1 VLGERGRR
9 VRFLLHDRDAKFS
22 GSFEEVFHSEGGE
35 VLVTPVQAPRANAYA
50 ERWIRTVRAECLDR
64 LLVVGRGHLAQ
75 IFRVDVE
82 HDNAD
87 RPHRALA
94 LQPPE
99 PPARLTITGADYRSA
114 VHRRDLLG
122 DLLHEHRRAA

>member
-1 VLGERGRR
+1 